1 MLTMSLRSIRGY
13 RPGTGATIGHTA
25 ESTDIIYSYTQWPN
39 YIIYTPAAS
48 TSFFFFFHSFLILF
62 LLLLLLIHNSLYI
75 VQYYTYIPYNSQR
88 YNTGIII
95 IRRSLVVV
103 ALMCPYRALTRPF
116 TPPID
121 PATAPLLFSRLS
133 KGGRDPM
140 KCSNYYNRGRKR
152 KSHHL
157 D

>member
-1 MLTMSLRSIRGY
+1 MSLRSIRGY
-13 RPGTGATIGHTA
+13 RPGTGAPIGHTA

-48 TSFFFFFHSFLILF
+48 TSFFSFSFIRFLFFNL

-75 VQYYTYIPYNSQR
+75 VQYYTYIPYNSQG

-140 KCSNYYNRGRKR
+140 KCSNYYNRGEKEN
-152 KSHHL
+152 L
-157 D
+157 IILIE